1 MSGTLEMESLP
12 FTGFGYHLTTERS
25 SCASKIK
32 INLHFSG
39 LLNLCFLTKSTGI
52 WEYQLPNDLLCIKGY
67 EMVKRKV
74 RSKKPNFYET
84 ILKLDKISRQCELA
98 AKRYP
103 GIRADMLEVSDDTR
117 ELSDNLKFMALR
129 GWKDSSRKPAP

>member
-1 MSGTLEMESLP
+1 
-12 FTGFGYHLTTERS
+12 
-25 SCASKIK
+25 
-32 INLHFSG
+32 
-39 LLNLCFLTKSTGI
+39 
-52 WEYQLPNDLLCIKGY
+52 
-67 EMVKRKV
+67 MVKRKV